1 MARGCTICHMVIARR
16 RTTYRFA
23 AAVVSLVILT
33 AACAS
38 STASDSRTGEPA
50 ALEVPDFSSTLIDGT
65 PVSLAEKLAGR
76 PVALWFWAPGC
87 STCNAEAPTIEA
99 TAKMYV
105 GDVTV
110 LGVAWNGTT
119 QAMHDFEV
127 RHGLT
132 FTSVN
137 DADGKIFEQFGV
149 AIQPAWVFIAQ
160 DGSMTTRL
168 GAIDEATLE
177 AELQKLGAL

>member
-1 MARGCTICHMVIARR
+1 MVSVRR
-16 RTTYRFA
+16 RTTFYFA
-23 AAVVSLVILT
+23 ATVFSLVVLT
-33 AACAS
+33 AACTS
-38 STASDSRTGEPA
+38 STTRESQVGEPA
-50 ALEVPDFSSTLIDGT
+50 ALATPDFSSTLIDGT
-65 PVSLAEKLAGR
+65 PITLAEKLAQR

-87 STCNAEAPTIEA
+87 STCNSEAKTIEA
-99 TAKMYV
+99 TAKKFV

-119 QAMHDFEV
+119 QAMNDFEA

-149 AIQPAWVFIAQ
+149 PIQPAWVFISQ

-168 GAIDEATLE
+168 GAIDEVSLE
-177 AELQKLGAL
+177 TELQKLSTS